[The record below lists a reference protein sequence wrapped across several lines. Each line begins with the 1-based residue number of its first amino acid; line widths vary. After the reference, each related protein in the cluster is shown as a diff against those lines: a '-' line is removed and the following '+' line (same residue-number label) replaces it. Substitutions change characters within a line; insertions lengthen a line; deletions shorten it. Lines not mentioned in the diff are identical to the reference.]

1 MSLLSVKGLQTHF
14 IFHDI
19 DNQLR
24 EARALNKVNLSLD
37 AGQILGIVGETGAG
51 KSLTA
56 QSICGLLR
64 PPARIVMVRLF
75 LMAASC

>member
-1 MSLLSVKGLQTHF
+1 MSLLSVSELQTHF

-24 EARALNKVNLSLD
+24 EACALNKVNLTLNR
-37 AGQILGIVGETGAG
+37 GEVLGIVGETGAG

-56 QSICGLLR
+56 Q
-64 PPARIVMVRLF
+64 
-75 LMAASC
+75 